1 MFRNQYD
8 TDITTWSP
16 AGRVFQVEY
25 GAYARTRTRP
35 PQTAPP
41 RPQGAS
47 VGTGRAQRGRWCV
60 NDAPCALTR
69 PDMRWVGGGGA
80 KNARAG
86 VWGRKRE
93 IFAWPLAL
101 RAPYARLGRE
111 IASRG
116 PCERKGAARAAGG
129 ALKLRIRAC
138 EGARS
143 ASSDGRRQCL
153 VRRPQGGVLLPAP
166 LPLIAPVPLLRA
178 WDTFRGRERGH
189 RVQGEGGSCRCK
201 RATAWCTFQGFVL
214 GVIALQSGHET
225 TICVGHRARAPEKH

>member
-25 GAYARTRTRP
+25 GAYARARARP

-60 NDAPCALTR
+60 NDALCALTR

-80 KNARAG
+80 KNARRVFG
-86 VWGRKRE
+86 GERGRSSRRL
-93 IFAWPLAL
+93 LAL

-111 IASRG
+111 IGNRLAW
-116 PCERKGAARAAGG
+116 
-129 ALKLRIRAC
+129 AL
-138 EGARS
+138 
-143 ASSDGRRQCL
+143 
-153 VRRPQGGVLLPAP
+153 
-166 LPLIAPVPLLRA
+166 
-178 WDTFRGRERGH
+178 
-189 RVQGEGGSCRCK
+189 
-201 RATAWCTFQGFVL
+201 
-214 GVIALQSGHET
+214 
-225 TICVGHRARAPEKH
+225 